1 VSDASGPRDSMAAEF
16 DTVAAWTADVAAAL
30 DPAYRIPAG
39 CRGSGSPGA
48 MRWLLERLKP
58 EPGHTFVD
66 VGAGVGGPAAF
77 ARRESGVR
85 PLLTDPEL
93 GACRAARSLF
103 DLPAL
108 QAASRLPIAT
118 GAVGSGW
125 SLGVLC
131 TVDDQPAFLAELRRV
146 LRPAARFGM
155 LVYCAAHPGELR
167 LEPPEG
173 NRFPTVHALDIMI
186 EQASLTVLTSGWTD
200 DFAKLPADWED
211 AMAMVQDQMERR
223 HGDDPRWQTAEQQ
236 SRKMGSLLSAGEV
249 RGRLLVVQPA

>member
-1 VSDASGPRDSMAAEF
+1 MSDSSEPRDSMAAEF
-16 DTVAAWTADVAAAL
+16 DTVAVWTAEVAAAL
-30 DPAYRIPAG
+30 DMADRIPAG

-48 MRWLLERLKP
+48 MRWLLEHLQP
-58 EPGHTFVD
+58 EPGLPFLD

-108 QAASRLPIAT
+108 QAASPLPIAT
-118 GAVGSGW
+118 GAVRSGW

-146 LRPAARFGM
+146 LRPEARFGM

-173 NRFPTVHALDIMI
+173 NSFPTVPALDIML

-200 DFAKLPADWED
+200 DFAKLPADWEN
-211 AMAMVQDQMERR
+211 AMAVVQDELERR
-223 HGDDPRWQTAEQQ
+223 HGDDSRWQTAEEQ
-236 SRKMGSLLSAGEV
+236 SGKMGSLLSVGEV
-249 RGRLLVVQPA
+249 RGRLLVTQPA